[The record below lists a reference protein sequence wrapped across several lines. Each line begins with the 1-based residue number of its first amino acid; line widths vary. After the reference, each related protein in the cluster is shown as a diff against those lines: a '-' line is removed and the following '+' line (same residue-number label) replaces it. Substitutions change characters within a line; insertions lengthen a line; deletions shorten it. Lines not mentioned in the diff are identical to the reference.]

1 VNSINC
7 VKKKIEGIIE
17 KSLIPEDLIHSKNT
31 MNWLLKLKPDADNA
45 LKIAAL
51 AHDIERAV
59 ENRKVKR
66 KDYNNY
72 DEFKKVHALNSAEIL
87 KKIMED
93 CKLKKEL
100 VKDVFFLVS
109 HHEKGGDERI
119 DVLMYADTISFFQ
132 VNIPYYFIR
141 NSVKN
146 TKKRYLWGYRKLPD
160 NLKRVVTN
168 FHYQDKKLEALT
180 KTWVNVNN

>member
-1 VNSINC
+1 MNSINC
-7 VKKKIEGIIE
+7 VKKKIECIIE

-109 HHEKGGDERI
+109 HHEKGGDKRI

-132 VNIPYYFIR
+132 VNVPYYFIR
-141 NSVKN
+141 NGVKD

-180 KTWVNVNN
+180 KTWTRLKR